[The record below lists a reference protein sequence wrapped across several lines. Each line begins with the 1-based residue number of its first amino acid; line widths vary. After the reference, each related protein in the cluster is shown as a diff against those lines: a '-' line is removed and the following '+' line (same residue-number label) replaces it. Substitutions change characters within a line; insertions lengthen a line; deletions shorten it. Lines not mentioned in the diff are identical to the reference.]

1 MPYDLPNREKQNK
14 YSQADLLLFGLTEMS
29 AEALKICLMEFK
41 AQKWAKQQHANL
53 GVTIKN
59 QTPDCCL

>member
-29 AEALKICLMEFK
+29 AEALKIWVLWSLKLRNGLSNNM
-41 AQKWAKQQHANL
+41 
-53 GVTIKN
+53 
-59 QTPDCCL
+59 QT